1 MCVCVYTHTYTYARV
16 RTRILRNDLRTRN
29 FASDIALAQSSRL
42 LIA

>member
-1 MCVCVYTHTYTYARV
+1 MCVYTHIHIHARV